1 MPSRIGPV
9 HVAITKR
16 QYKGKEY
23 RSYLLRRTY
32 REGDKVKHETLGNI
46 SHLPLSVIDL
56 IVRALKGEIFLGV
69 DESFEITR
77 SLPHGHVLAVLGAM
91 IRLGLD
97 KILGAKE
104 SRNKALVMGMIVAR
118 IIDPCSKLATA
129 RGLGEETLSTTL
141 GDLLGIKSVQV
152 EELYRS
158 LDWLLGRQSR
168 IESALAS
175 LYLSEGSLVL
185 YDVTSTYFEGRKCPL
200 AKLGH
205 SRDDKKDK
213 PQIVFG
219 VLCNQEGC
227 PVAVEVFEGN
237 TSDPKTLGSQIEK
250 IRSRFGLSRVVLV
263 GDRGMI
269 TEARI
274 REELAQEGFDWITA
288 LRAPSIRKLV
298 NSGSLQLSVFDQR
311 DMAEITD
318 PSYPGERL
326 IICKNPVL
334 AEERARK
341 REDLL
346 RSTERDLEKIVQATL
361 RPKRNLR
368 GKERITRRVDKALD
382 RFRMRKHFRVE
393 IQDQSF
399 SYHRDELSIG
409 QEAALDGFYV
419 IRTSLTRQAL
429 STEDTV
435 RAYKSLSG
443 AERAFRSLKSV
454 DLNVRPIYHRL
465 PDRVKA
471 HVLLCTLAY
480 HVEWHMKKALAPIL
494 FEDDR
499 KKAAEDLRRSVV
511 QQAKRS
517 QTALLK
523 SRKRQTEDGIPV
535 HSFKTML
542 RDLATLTRNTVH
554 LKSTGA
560 SFTVCS
566 TPTSL
571 QKKAFELLGAP
582 LKM

>member
-16 QYKGKEY
+16 QYKGKVY

-32 REGDKVKHETLGNI
+32 REGGKVKHETLGNI
-46 SHLPLSVIDL
+46 SHLPMSVIEL
-56 IVRALKGEIFLGV
+56 IVRALKGETFVGA
-69 DESFEITR
+69 DESFEIER
-77 SLPHGHVLAVLGAM
+77 SLPHGHVLAVLGTM
-91 IRLGLD
+91 VRLGLD
-97 KILGAKE
+97 KILGAKD

-118 IIDPCSKLATA
+118 IIEPCSKLATA

-152 EELYRS
+152 EELYRA
-158 LDWLLGRQSR
+158 LDWLLGQQSR
-168 IESALAS
+168 IEASLAS
-175 LYLSEGSLVL
+175 LYLSEGALVL

-205 SRDDKKDK
+205 SRDDKKGK

-219 VLCNQEGC
+219 ILCNQEGC

-237 TSDPKTLGSQIEK
+237 TSDPKTLSSQIEK
-250 IRSRFGLSRVVLV
+250 IRSKFGLSRVVLV

-274 REELAQEGFDWITA
+274 RQELAQEGFDWITA

-298 NSGSLQLSVFDQR
+298 NSGSLQLSVFDRR

-326 IICKNPVL
+326 IICKNPLL

-346 RSTERDLEKIVQATL
+346 RSTERDLEKIAQATL
-361 RPKRNLR
+361 RPRRNLR
-368 GKERITRRVDKALD
+368 GKERITRRVDRALD

-399 SYHRDELSIG
+399 SYHRDKLSIE

-419 IRTSLTRQAL
+419 IRTSLPHQAL

-471 HVLLCTLAY
+471 HIFLCMLAY
-480 HVEWHMKKALAPIL
+480 HVEWHIRKALAPIL
-494 FEDDR
+494 FEDDQ
-499 KKAAEDLRRSVV
+499 KKTAEALRHSVV

-517 QTALLK
+517 QAALLK
-523 SRKRQTEDGIPV
+523 SQKRQTEDGIPV

-554 LKSTGA
+554 LRSTDTT
-560 SFTVCS
+560 FTVCC
-566 TPTSL
+566 TPTPL
-571 QKKAFELLGAP
+571 QKKALELLHVP